1 MGAVETD
8 AVLEMLQEVAAEV
21 IEPRFRALA
30 DSEVMEKNPG
40 DLVTVADREA
50 EVILT
55 RRLQEA
61 YPDALVVGEEAVS
74 ADRTILERAARAD
87 HWFTVDPVDG
97 TKNFV
102 HGSPDHAV
110 MVGEVRGSEVVRG
123 WIWQPQHRASY
134 VAERGAGAL
143 HNGVTMKQPS
153 PDSEA
158 LRGRTSRRRWVGR
171 QLTDLPAMQLSWACC
186 GVDYPHIA
194 EGAADYLVYG
204 SAMPWDHVPGSL
216 LIRETGGYAG
226 YLDGTSYDPTTQGA
240 PLVVGA
246 SRAAYDVVVEAGAS
260 LA

>member
-1 MGAVETD
+1 MQTD
-8 AVLEMLQEVAAEV
+8 AVLTMLQEVAAEV
-21 IEPRFRALA
+21 IEPRFRSLA
-30 DSEVMEKNPG
+30 DGEVMEKNPG

-55 RRLQEA
+55 RRLQQA

-74 ADRTILERAARAD
+74 ADRSILDQAASAD

-110 MVGEVRGSEVVRG
+110 MVGEVRGAEIVRG

-134 VAERGAGAL
+134 VAERGAGVMR
-143 HNGVTMKQPS
+143 NGEPMTRVA
-153 PDSEA
+153 PDLQA

-171 QLTDLPAMQLSWACC
+171 ALPGLTPMDLSWACC
-186 GVDYPHIA
+186 GVDYPRIA
-194 EGAADYLVYG
+194 EGVADYLVYG
-204 SAMPWDHVPGSL
+204 STMPWDHVPGA
-216 LIRETGGYAG
+216 LIVAETGGYAG
-226 YLDGTSYDPTTQGA
+226 YLDGTAYDPKTLAA
-240 PLVVGA
+240 PLVVAAG
-246 SRAAYDVVVEAGAS
+246 RAAYDRVVESGAE